1 MLVRSSTSHN
11 LTISANASN
20 MTAGGGLA
28 VPSPKFAEAN
38 ATAKSI
44 SMSPKKEFTLRP
56 MA

>member
-1 MLVRSSTSHN
+1 MLLRSSTSHN

-20 MTAGGGLA
+20 LTAGGNML

-38 ATAKSI
+38 VTTKSI
-44 SMSPKKEFTLRP
+44 PVSPKKEFTLRP